1 MRKFQCETF
10 EKLDDNQIQILRT
23 NVDTVAYERLNEN
36 EYMVITKPQD
46 MPGLKQKLFSKTNP
60 MTTRPNPKVNL
71 PRMDT

>member
-1 MRKFQCETF
+1 VTLYLEIF

-23 NVDTVAYERLNEN
+23 NVDTVAYGRLNEN

-46 MPGLKQKLFSKTNP
+46 MPGLKQKIFSKTNP
-60 MTTRPNPKVNL
+60 PKRPNPKVNL